1 MSENQQLIRHP
12 GDISTVIDKDRR
24 KTAIETRLS
33 PMIAASRTRPAR
45 TDDDWDLDINA
56 IRQALR
62 RHRVWICVC
71 TLTTVVVA
79 ALVCLLMTP
88 QYKAVSRLE
97 VLKQDMDGSSLA
109 GMTNP
114 AGGGYSDPLDFN
126 LTLETQVNVLKSEG
140 LALQVIKELNL
151 ADAKEFRPRLS
162 FRTQLSRWLHSG
174 GSDPPSSQAALVRKF
189 SRNLAV
195 EATSGTRLITVS
207 YTHPDPKVAAR
218 IVNQLVSDFVEYNF
232 QVRYNATRKATDFL
246 SQQLVDLKSQV
257 EKSQERTV
265 QLQRDSGIFG
275 EDEHHNIIITRL
287 EQLNNEVTAAEA
299 DRVIKGAVYKLSRE
313 GNPELVVGMVGGIHT
328 EPAALGSTNAVA
340 VLTNLLQQE
349 ASLNAEYADAAAKYG
364 PAYPRLIQIK
374 NRLDSVRSSIATE
387 QGKVVDRVKRE
398 YELAAWHEA
407 AARKAFAEQKTLAAQ
422 MNDKSVDFLI
432 AKHEADS
439 SRSLYEH
446 LLEKLKEADVLAGL
460 HSSQLHIVDSAAVP
474 DRPARPDVPLYLALG
489 AVAGMTVGVFC
500 VFVAHTMD
508 HTVRDVAE
516 IENAEYVPVLGVIPH
531 ADLLAVSGPK
541 PRLNPPVWGGRMR
554 ATHNALPLRLHNS
567 AVGEA
572 FRSVRTS
579 LLLSQ
584 PDEPP
589 KVLMI
594 TSGMPQEGKSFV
606 SVNLAATLAHNG
618 SSVLLVDADL
628 RRGTLSGVLNQPCG
642 IGLSQVL
649 LGATDHEAYRRIDD
663 VPGLTFMPAGARSPQ
678 PSELLGSQQMAAM
691 IESWRQRFDYV
702 LIDTPPVL
710 PVTDAVVLSPHM
722 DGVVVLV
729 RFGVTN
735 RPSLTRTIR
744 ILRDVQAAHLAVLVN
759 AVDVRSPEYYNYSG
773 SHGYD
778 GYHGGESGEFLL
790 VSPAPGSKV

>member
-1 MSENQQLIRHP
+1 
-12 GDISTVIDKDRR
+12 
-24 KTAIETRLS
+24 
-33 PMIAASRTRPAR
+33 
-45 TDDDWDLDINA
+45 
-56 IRQALR
+56 
-62 RHRVWICVC
+62 
-71 TLTTVVVA
+71 
-79 ALVCLLMTP
+79 
-88 QYKAVSRLE
+88 
-97 VLKQDMDGSSLA
+97 
-109 GMTNP
+109 
-114 AGGGYSDPLDFN
+114 
-126 LTLETQVNVLKSEG
+126 
-140 LALQVIKELNL
+140 
-151 ADAKEFRPRLS
+151 
-162 FRTQLSRWLHSG
+162 
-174 GSDPPSSQAALVRKF
+174 
-189 SRNLAV
+189 
-195 EATSGTRLITVS
+195 
-207 YTHPDPKVAAR
+207 
-218 IVNQLVSDFVEYNF
+218 
-232 QVRYNATRKATDFL
+232 
-246 SQQLVDLKSQV
+246 
-257 EKSQERTV
+257 
-265 QLQRDSGIFG
+265 LQRDSGIFG

-313 GNPELVVGMVGGIHT
+313 GNPELVSGMVGGIHT
-328 EPAALGSTNAVA
+328 EPAALGSTNAVT

-349 ASLNAEYADAAAKYG
+349 ANLNAEYADAATKYG

-398 YELAAWHEA
+398 YELAVLHEA

-460 HSSQLHIVDSAAVP
+460 RSSQLHIVDSAAVP
-474 DRPARPDVPLYLALG
+474 DRPDRPDVPLYLALG
-489 AVAGMTVGVFC
+489 TVVGMTVGVFC

-508 HTVRDVAE
+508 HTIRDVAE
-516 IENAEYVPVLGVIPH
+516 IENAGCVPVLGVIPH

-541 PRLNPPVWGGRMR
+541 PLLNPPEWDGRTR
-554 ATHNALPLRLHNS
+554 ATHNALPLHLHDS

-589 KVLMI
+589 KVLMV

-618 SSVLLVDADL
+618 SRVLLVDADL
-628 RRGTLSGVLNQPCG
+628 RRGTLNEVLNQPCG
-642 IGLSQVL
+642 IGLSHVL
-649 LGATDHEAYRRIDD
+649 LGATDREAYRRIDD
-663 VPGLTFMPAGARSPQ
+663 VPGLTFMPAGARSAQ

-722 DGVVVLV
+722 DRVIVLV

-735 RPSLTRTIR
+735 RPSLIRTIR

-759 AVDVRSPEYYNYSG
+759 AVDVRSPEYYDYSG

-778 GYHGGESGEFLL
+778 GYHSGESGEFLL
-790 VSPAPGSKV
+790 VSPAPGSKA